1 DLDATAFAA
10 GQAGAGLV
18 GDVVHLELV
27 HEVRQLLLTA
37 GLVQVRAQLE
47 HQADVVGHAQ
57 LAEHRRLLRQVAD
70 AALGADVHGLGG
82 DVGAVEDDAPGVRR
96 HQPDDHVEAGGLAG
110 AVRAE
115 QADDFAGVQA
125 QAEVAHHLARAV
137 ALAQPFGAEH
147 LVAVP
152 DRAGVALRRTAA
164 RCLRQDGRVHAAV
177 DLAAALDAA
186 GLQVLDHALATHGAA
201 RLRDADVAGDQH
213 HLGGQVVVR
222 VRGLRGHRR

>member
-18 GDVVHLELV
+18 GDVVDLQLV
-27 HEVRQLLLTA
+27 HQVRQFLFAA
-37 GLVQVRAQLE
+37 GLAQVRAQLE
-47 HQADVVGHAQ
+47 HQADAVGHAQ

-137 ALAQPFGAEH
+137 ALAQPFGDEH

-152 DRAGVALRRTAA
+152 GRVGVVLRRAAA
-164 RCLRQDGRVHAAV
+164 RRLRQDAHVHAAAA
-177 DLAAALDAA
+177 LAAALHAA
-186 GLQVLDHALATHGAA
+186 GLQVVDDALAAHGAA
-201 RLRDADVAGDQH
+201 RLRDAHVAGEHH
-213 HLGGQVVVR
+213 HLGGQVVV
-222 VRGLRGHRR
+222 